1 MNACANFVKTVNLL
15 VWKQKRTPTYNMLC
29 GQMNCYS
36 NCHVDYK
43 TTIPLELR
51 SFFGG
56 ACRKCNHSLRNHH
69 RCYAK
74 WVEVN
79 DTQVLVDSNMKEQY
93 EAAKDGKEQT
103 AAIVAASEKVLV
115 DLDQVINRAIDSL
128 TQLVDRYARLSL
140 SGSFAAQVNSAVRL
154 LEQNYLALEG
164 KGVGPDQLQRVKENL
179 DYMKRKPGLLIN
191 ARADVFWS
199 AEGAVDVGTP
209 VP

>member
-1 MNACANFVKTVNLL
+1 
-15 VWKQKRTPTYNMLC
+15 
-29 GQMNCYS
+29 
-36 NCHVDYK
+36 
-43 TTIPLELR
+43 
-51 SFFGG
+51 
-56 ACRKCNHSLRNHH
+56 
-69 RCYAK
+69 
-74 WVEVN
+74 
-79 DTQVLVDSNMKEQY
+79 MKEQY

-179 DYMKRKPGLLIN
+179 DYMKRRPGLLIN
-191 ARADVFWS
+191 ARADVFWRG
-199 AEGAVDVGTP
+199 EGAVNVGTP